1 MSTDS
6 AAAPPVTPDD
16 LGRGRRRRHTL
27 AWVGGLGVLLVV
39 TLPWAIA
46 LGPVRVPAGTVV
58 DVVTHHLFGAPRT
71 PHWTG
76 AVDSIVWRVRVP
88 RVLLGAI
95 VGAGLAVTGAALQA
109 MVRNVLADPYI
120 LGVTAGASTGAAAY
134 ILFGFG
140 VGAVFGVGSL
150 TVSAFVGAM
159 AATWALFLL
168 ARVGGRITSVRLL
181 LAGVSIG
188 YVLSAATSFL
198 IFASPAAEGARDVL
212 FWLLGSLTLASWASL
227 VPAALVV
234 GTVLA
239 LLILWGRRF
248 DALAVGDDTARA
260 LGVSPARFRIQA
272 LVVVALCVGGVVAV
286 AGGIGFV
293 GLVIPHVARL
303 CVGSAHR
310 RLYPV
315 AALIGASFLVW
326 ADVAARTVLVPR
338 ELPLGI
344 VTAAVGAPLLFVL
357 VRRFHP
363 LSR

>member
-1 MSTDS
+1 MPGEPDE
-6 AAAPPVTPDD
+6 AADD
-16 LGRGRRRRHTL
+16 LEHGRHRRHTL
-27 AWVGGLGVLLVV
+27 LWVGGLGIALIM
-39 TLPWAIA
+39 TLPLAIA
-46 LGPVRVPAGTVV
+46 LGPVRVPPGTVV
-58 DVVTHHLFGAPRT
+58 DVVTHHLLGTPRT
-71 PHWTG
+71 PYWTG
-76 AVDSIVWRVRVP
+76 AVDSIVWQVRVP

-95 VGAGLAVTGAALQA
+95 VGAGLALTGAALQA

-140 VGAVFGVGSL
+140 VGAVFGIGSL
-150 TVSAFVGAM
+150 TLSAFIGAV

-168 ARVGGRITSVRLL
+168 ARVGGQITSVRLL

-198 IFASPAAEGARDVL
+198 IFASSAAEGARDVL
-212 FWLLGSLTLASWASL
+212 FWLLGSLGLASWEATL
-227 VPAALVV
+227 PAAIVV
-234 GTVLA
+234 GSVLF

-248 DALAVGDDTARA
+248 DALAIGDDTARA
-260 LGVSPARFRIQA
+260 LGVSPVRFRVQA
-272 LVVVALCVGGVVAV
+272 LVVVSLCVGGVVAV

-326 ADVAARTVLVPR
+326 ADVAARTVLAPR